1 MPRRAAQDHSTQT
14 SPVDMADGVDVVDV
28 PPVPEDVVEAVRTVS
43 GAPSN
48 DPRAL
53 EKALGL
59 RIRQLRRQQDL
70 SVADLASS
78 AGLSTGM
85 LSKIENG
92 QISASLTSIH
102 SLAQALS
109 VPMSSLFALA
119 EERHDCSFVAAGEGV
134 KIERRGTKSGH
145 VYQLLG
151 HLLSG
156 EMAIEPYLITLSD
169 GAVPYTSF
177 AHAGTELIHMLE
189 GTLSYRHGNRLYK
202 LSPGDTLLFDS
213 QAQHGPEELGEGTL
227 RYLSIIVY
235 PRGSRGG

>member
-1 MPRRAAQDHSTQT
+1 
-14 SPVDMADGVDVVDV
+14 MADGVDVVDV
-28 PPVPEDVVEAVRTVS
+28 PPVPDVVEAVRAVS
-43 GAPSN
+43 GAPATI
-48 DPRAL
+48 RARL
-53 EKALGL
+53 KRRWACTSGSCCQPGL
-59 RIRQLRRQQDL
+59 VGRR
-70 SVADLASS
+70 LASS

-119 EERHDCSFVAAGEGV
+119 EGGTTARSWLPGKASRSSGAAPSRPCLPVARPSPER
-134 KIERRGTKSGH
+134 
-145 VYQLLG
+145 
-151 HLLSG
+151 

-213 QAQHGPEELGEGTL
+213 QAGMAL
-227 RYLSIIVY
+227 RNWARGRCAISRSSSI
-235 PRGSRGG
+235 RAAAAADRRRA